1 MHVAPVTLLPSARP
15 SSPTLKMAEQAPVEQ
30 AINEL
35 TALVRELSGRGVAK
49 AELEAAFGAALATAY
64 APPATSV
71 PPPKIVGELRPPK
84 TASDAQAAFRE
95 AYPGRFVSSETQKF
109 LSAVIGDRAAAFTFR
124 YERVYAVG
132 FAALCDIGVVA
143 GFNHIK

>member
-1 MHVAPVTLLPSARP
+1 
-15 SSPTLKMAEQAPVEQ
+15 MAEQAPVEQ
-30 AINEL
+30 AIKEL

-132 FAALCDIGVVA
+132 FAALCDA
-143 GFNHIK
+143 FLP